1 MKFGL
6 HALSFH
12 QISGE
17 SLGTICRHL
26 SELGHEI
33 FASQSVTKSIEKAG
47 ISLPS
52 THVFGLGDPLANL
65 DVFLSLGGDGTV
77 LDSLLYAVPNQ
88 IPVLGINFGR
98 LGFLA
103 TAQATD
109 FLKVIHEIQQ
119 KQFSTEE
126 RALIELRSPE
136 QPEIF
141 SPFNFALNE
150 ISITKRD
157 TASMITI
164 KTHVNG
170 DFLNEYWGDGLIV
183 STATGSTGY
192 SLSCG
197 GPILIPESKGLVINP
212 ISPHNLSMRPLVLP
226 EDAEIEL
233 TPTGRSQKVML
244 SMDSRSKAV
253 TRNLTYGIKV
263 SQQKALLVRLAG
275 SSFTQTLRDKLFWG
289 KDLRN

>member
-12 QISGE
+12 QISAE
-17 SLGTICRHL
+17 SLGTLCRHL
-26 SELGHEI
+26 LDLGHEI
-33 FASQSVTKSIEKAG
+33 NASLTLAKSIEKAG
-47 ISLPS
+47 FPLPS
-52 THVFGLGDPLANL
+52 GQIFNLGDPLENL
-65 DVFLSLGGDGTV
+65 DVFLSLGGDGTI
-77 LDSLLYAVPNQ
+77 LDSLLYAVPFQ
-88 IPVLGINFGR
+88 VPVLGINFGR

-103 TAQATD
+103 TAQASD
-109 FLKVIHEIQQ
+109 FKKVVEQLQRNH
-119 KQFSTEE
+119 FSTEK
-126 RALIELRSPE
+126 RALIELHSPE
-136 QPEIF
+136 DLEIF
-141 SPFNFALNE
+141 APFNFALNE

-164 KTHVNG
+164 NTRVNG
-170 DFLNEYWGDGLIV
+170 DFLNEYWGDGLII

-197 GPILIPESKGLVINP
+197 GPILMPESKGLVINP

-226 EDAEIEL
+226 EEAVIEL

-263 SQQKALLVRLAG
+263 SRQKALLVRLPG